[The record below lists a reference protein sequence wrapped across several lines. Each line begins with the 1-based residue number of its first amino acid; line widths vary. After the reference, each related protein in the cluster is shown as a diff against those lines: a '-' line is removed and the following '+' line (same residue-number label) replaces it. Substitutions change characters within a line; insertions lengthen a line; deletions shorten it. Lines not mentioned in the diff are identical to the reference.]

1 MTGALEAR
9 RFVLPRWLADWR
21 GPVQLTLWVALPCL
35 LVPAFL
41 SRLRAGFIGQDA
53 EAYWM
58 TVRTPH
64 LYGTPGVQRY
74 LYSPAFA
81 QVIHPLAEVPWHGFV
96 TLWIVVE
103 AAAFV
108 WLLWPLD
115 WRWRGIALMLCTRE
129 LMLGNVYGLFA
140 LVLVLGF
147 RRPGL
152 WAFPALTKITPA
164 LGPVWFAVRREWR
177 SLVTSVSIT
186 AAIALVSFALAPNL
200 WGQWYDWLRD
210 NGGGSG
216 LFIVRFAIA
225 LGLTVYGARTDRR
238 WLLAPAMVLATPVIG
253 GPSPLS
259 LLAAIPRLRSG
270 SPRSGPK
277 AL

>member
-1 MTGALEAR
+1 M
-9 RFVLPRWLADWR
+9 
-21 GPVQLTLWVALPCL
+21 LWIALPVFL
-35 LVPAFL
+35 IPAFL

-64 LYGTPGVQRY
+64 LYGTPDVQRY

-81 QVIHPLAEVPWHGFV
+81 QLIHPLAELPWHTFV
-96 TLWIVVE
+96 TLWIAVE

-140 LVLVLGF
+140 VVLVLGF

-164 LGPVWFAVRREWR
+164 LGPAWFAARREWQA
-177 SLVTSVSIT
+177 LATSVVVT
-186 AAIALVSFALAPNL
+186 AAIALVSFAVAPGL
-200 WGQWYDWLRD
+200 WREWFDYLRTQRR
-210 NGGGSG
+210 SAE
-216 LFIVRFAIA
+216 FIVRFVAA
-225 LGLTVYGARTDRR
+225 LGLTAYGARTGRR

-259 LLAAIPRLRSG
+259 LLAAIPRLRRG
-270 SPRSGPK
+270 SQTDPHTRAPGQASTTI
-277 AL
+277 